1 MGENRVTKNQGA
13 AKDQLKITL
22 ALVLVTI
29 VVGVNYIELLPEA
42 TVEGRNL
49 VKGFLGIL
57 GTMLLGYILFIGVS
71 MTNISLFGKRKG
83 YWRWFADI
91 FYDLGYAFGFI
102 VFVFGI
108 LALLAKNIWPTLN
121 SNSIL
126 FPILFGLSAAI
137 VILGVKQMIQK
148 IKNRLSSLKEELF
161 RECLLK
167 N

>member
-1 MGENRVTKNQGA
+1 MEVYCSHGQENQGA

-57 GTMLLGYILFIGVS
+57 GTMLLGYILFVGVS

-91 FYDLGYAFGFI
+91 
-102 VFVFGI
+102 
-108 LALLAKNIWPTLN
+108 LL
-121 SNSIL
+121 
-126 FPILFGLSAAI
+126 
-137 VILGVKQMIQK
+137 Q
-148 IKNRLSSLKEELF
+148 
-161 RECLLK
+161 
-167 N
+167 